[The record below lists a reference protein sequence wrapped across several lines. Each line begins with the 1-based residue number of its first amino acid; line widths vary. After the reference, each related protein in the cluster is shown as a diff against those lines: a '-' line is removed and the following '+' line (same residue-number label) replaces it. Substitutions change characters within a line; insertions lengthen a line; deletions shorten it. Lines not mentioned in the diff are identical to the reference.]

1 VSRSKEAAT
10 GGFTYRPGA
19 RGARGGFR
27 RCTPAHPCPIC
38 GREKLCSIGERAVL
52 CSRASEGAV
61 GAGENECGPYY
72 VHPLDGV
79 PQVQRAEA
87 LPVEPTTQRAPPDVR
102 DRAYR
107 AALAQLRLDDADR
120 AGLVRRGLDVDTIA
134 RGSYRSLNVEG
145 RARVARAV
153 VDAVGEASAAEVP
166 GIYRAEADGRSW
178 WSFGGSAGLVIP
190 VRDLD
195 GRVVAL
201 KIRRREAD
209 ADPRY
214 LYVTSA
220 KRGGATAEIAAHV
233 PAAALALRASSRRL
247 VLTEG
252 ELKADVATALLGE
265 PVVSIPGVGAWRAG
279 VELARA
285 WGAHHVR
292 IALDHDEKPRARLVV
307 ARAALSILGALR
319 ADGFNVS
326 LWQWE
331 GSKGLD
337 DMALA
342 ARAIGAGVP

>member
-1 VSRSKEAAT
+1 MSRSKEAAT

-19 RGARGGFR
+19 RARGGFR
-27 RCTPAHPCPIC
+27 RCTPSHPCPIC

-52 CSRASEGAV
+52 CSRAAEGAV
-61 GAGENECGPYY
+61 DAGENECGPYY

-87 LPVEPTTQRAPPDVR
+87 LPVEPTTRRAPPDVR

-107 AALAQLRLDDADR
+107 AALAQLRLDDTDR
-120 AGLVRRGLDVDTIA
+120 AGLERRGLDVDTIA
-134 RGSYRSLNVEG
+134 RGGYRSLNVEG

-153 VDAVGEASAAEVP
+153 VDAVGEASAVEVP
-166 GIYRAEADGRSW
+166 GIYRREADDGGRSW
-178 WSFGGSAGLVIP
+178 WSFGGSAGLVVP

-201 KIRRREAD
+201 KIRRRAAD

-233 PAAALALRASSRRL
+233 PVAALALRASSRRL

-279 VELARA
+279 VEVARA
-285 WGAHHVR
+285 WGAPHVA

-307 ARAALSILGALR
+307 ARAALSILRELR
-319 ADGFNVS
+319 AAGLRVV

-337 DMALA
+337 DLLSAS
-342 ARAIGAGVP
+342 RGESPSG